1 MEISAPRGTKDIL
14 PDSSGHW
21 QYVEGTARAVCRD
34 FGYYE
39 IRTPVFEH
47 TELFLR
53 GIGETT
59 DIVQKEMYTFAD
71 KGGRSI
77 TLRPENTAGVVR
89 AYVEHKLYGES
100 QQPAKMFYI
109 GPMFR
114 YDKPQAGRFRQF
126 HQFGIEAVGSAGPAV
141 DAEVIHAAMEFFRRL
156 GLKDLNLFINSV
168 GCPVCRPVYRARL
181 QDALRDKLGEFCDD
195 CRSRFDRNP
204 MRILDC
210 KNEKCNMLSKD
221 APQMGDCLCDECRD
235 HFAGLQTMLSAAGL
249 GSASTRGWCAAS
261 TITPRPLSRSSILR
275 SAPRAPSAAA
285 AATTALSRRSAA
297 IRRRPSATPSA
308 WNGSLLALD
317 KQGLLSPVSREID
330 VFVAAVD
337 DKTRA
342 LAFKLACELRMA
354 GLVCD
359 MDYMNRS
366 LKAQLR
372 QANRYPARFVA
383 IIGEDEAALNKVA
396 LKNMQTGEQQL
407 VDAGQ
412 VKEAVQAAVGG
423 R

>member
-21 QYVEGTARAVCRD
+21 RYVEETARAVCRD

-39 IRTPVFEH
+39 ARTPVFEH

-59 DIVQKEMYTFAD
+59 DIVQKEMYTFTD

-77 TLRPENTAGVVR
+77 TLRPENTAGFVR

-100 QQPAKMFYI
+100 QQPAKMYYI

-126 HQFGIEAVGSAGPAV
+126 HQFGIEAIGADGPAV
-141 DAEVIHAAMEFFRRL
+141 DAEIILAAVEFFRRL
-156 GLKDLNLFINSV
+156 GIKDLNLFINSV
-168 GCPVCRPVYRARL
+168 GCPKCRPVYRARL
-181 QDALRDKLGEFCDD
+181 QDVLRGSLNEFCED

-210 KNEKCNMLSKD
+210 KNEKCNTLSKD

-235 HFAGLQTMLSAAGL
+235 HFAGLQAVLSAAGL
-249 GSASTRGWCAAS
+249 AYRINPRLVRGLDYYTKTAFEIQYPPLGAQSAICGGGRYDGLTEEIGGDK
-261 TITPRPLSRSSILR
+261 TP
-275 SAPRAPSAAA
+275 AVGF
-285 AATTALSRRSAA
+285 ALGLERV
-297 IRRRPSATPSA
+297 
-308 WNGSLLALD
+308 LLALE
-317 KQGLLSPVSREID
+317 KQGLLQPVNREID
-330 VFVAAVD
+330 VFVAAID
-337 DKTRA
+337 DKTRT
-342 LAFKLACELRMA
+342 LAFKLATELRRA
-354 GLVCD
+354 GLACD
-359 MDYMNRS
+359 MDYMNRG

-383 IIGEDEAALNKVA
+383 IIGEDEAAQNKVA

-412 VKEAVQAAVGG
+412 VEQKIRAEMGD
-423 R
+423 

>member
-21 QYVEGTARAVCRD
+21 QYVEKTAREVCRA
-34 FGYYE
+34 FGYHE

-59 DIVQKEMYTFAD
+59 DIVQKEMYTFED

-77 TLRPENTAGVVR
+77 TLRPENTAGTVR
-89 AYVEHKLYGES
+89 AYREHKLYGDS
-100 QQPAKMFYI
+100 QPVKLYYI

-126 HQFGIEAVGSAGPAV
+126 HQFGIEAVGSPGPAV
-141 DAEVIHAAMEFFRRL
+141 DVEIILAAVEFFRRL
-156 GLKDLNLFINSV
+156 GLKDLDLAVNSV
-168 GCPVCRPVYRARL
+168 GCPKCRPVYRARL
-181 QDALRDKLGEFCDD
+181 QDALRDKLGEFCED
-195 CRSRFDRNP
+195 CRSRFERNP

-210 KNEKCNMLSKD
+210 KNEKCGRLSQG

-235 HFAGLQTMLSAAGL
+235 HFAGFQALL
-249 GSASTRGWCAAS
+249 
-261 TITPRPLSRSSILR
+261 
-275 SAPRAPSAAA
+275 
-285 AATTALSRRSAA
+285 AATGVPYRLNPRLVRGLDYYTKTAFEIQYPPLGAQSAVCGGGRYDGL
-297 IRRRPSATPSA
+297 IEEIGGDATPA
-308 WNGSLLALD
+308 IGYAIGLERVLLALEKQNLLPPVD
-317 KQGLLSPVSREID
+317 KAIA

-342 LAFKLACELRMA
+342 PAFKLASELRRT
-354 GLVCD
+354 GLACD
-359 MDYMNRS
+359 MDYMNRG
-366 LKAQLR
+366 LKAQLK

-383 IIGEDEAALNKVA
+383 IIGEDEAAQNKVM

-407 VDAGQ
+407 VDAEQ
-412 VKEAVQAAVGG
+412 VEQKIRAEMGD
-423 R
+423 